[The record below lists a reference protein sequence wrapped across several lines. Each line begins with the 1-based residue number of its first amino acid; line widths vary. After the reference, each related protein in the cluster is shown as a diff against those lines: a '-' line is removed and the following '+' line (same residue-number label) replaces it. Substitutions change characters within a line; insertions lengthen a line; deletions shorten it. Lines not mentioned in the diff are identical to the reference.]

1 MARWSAVT
9 DLADHVDRAVRRV
22 EEFGEDPREAV
33 TFATDASTLD
43 TEHRE
48 LVLERVQEQANRAVT
63 DGGDRDGPD
72 VDGDLLDD
80 LEGLLLDHVG
90 SDNKITSGEIADE
103 LDIDDSE
110 ANPKTRE
117 TIRILVEERQFP
129 VIGSSHGYHVPESG
143 DEVEEQVESLQSRA
157 ASIQERSELIKQAWD
172 ERGPAPGAGES

>member
-1 MARWSAVT
+1 MT

-22 EEFGEDPREAV
+22 EQFGEDPREAV

-43 TEHRE
+43 SEHRE
-48 LVLERVQEQANRAVT
+48 LVLERVREQATRTVT
-63 DGGDRDGPD
+63 DGGPD

-80 LEGLLLDHVG
+80 LEDLLLDHVG

-103 LDIDDSE
+103 LDIDDSGS
-110 ANPKTRE
+110 NPKTRE
-117 TIRILVEERQFP
+117 TIRILVEERQLP
-129 VIGSSHGYHVPESG
+129 VIGSSHGYHVPESA

-157 ASIQERSELIKQAWD
+157 ASIQERSQLIKEAWD